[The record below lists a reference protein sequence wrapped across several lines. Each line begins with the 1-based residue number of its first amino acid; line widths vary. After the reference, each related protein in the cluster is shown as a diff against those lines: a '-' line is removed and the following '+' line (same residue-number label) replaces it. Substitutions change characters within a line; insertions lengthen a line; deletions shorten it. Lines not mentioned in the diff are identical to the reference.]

1 MQRKAT
7 ASWRRLT
14 LEEEEACTALAGL
27 ALARRS
33 GNVNPVSNDLQ
44 GGDKG

>member
-14 LEEEEACTALAGL
+14 LEEEEACTALASL
-27 ALARRS
+27 ALVRRC
-33 GNVNPVSNDLQ
+33 GGVHPVSNDLQ